1 MRSKIEA
8 NEYKDYILGFI
19 FYKFLSDKEV
29 RYLKEQ
35 GFDVFNPAW
44 LQVGEEWTREDIMLI
59 DLAALSR
66 CDAVCFLPDWA
77 KASGCQI
84 EARFAALNGK
94 DVFYYKPANE
104 ARPFEKR
111 LIFKGSAG
119 KIEKFENERIEELR
133 GQNGD

>member
-1 MRSKIEA
+1 MKIFISGPMRGIE
-8 NEYKDYILGFI
+8 DYNRPLF
-19 FYKFLSDKEV
+19 DECEA
-29 RYLKEQ
+29 YLKEH
-35 GFDVFNPAW
+35 GYDVFNPAW

-66 CDAVCFLPDWA
+66 CDAICFLPNWA

-94 DVFYYKPANE
+94 EVFYYRQAVNI
-104 ARPFEKR
+104 RPYEKR

-119 KIEKFENERIEELR
+119 EIEKFENERIEALR
-133 GQNGD
+133 RQNGD

>member
-1 MRSKIEA
+1 MKIFISGPMRGIE
-8 NEYKDYILGFI
+8 NYNRPLFDEC
-19 FYKFLSDKEV
+19 ET
-29 RYLKEQ
+29 YLKEQ